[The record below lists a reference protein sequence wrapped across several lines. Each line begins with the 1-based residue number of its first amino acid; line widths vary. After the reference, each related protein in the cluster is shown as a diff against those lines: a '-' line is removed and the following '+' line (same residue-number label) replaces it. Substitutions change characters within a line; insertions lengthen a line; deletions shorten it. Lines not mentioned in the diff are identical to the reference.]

1 MQPTPPGW
9 YLDPFGR
16 PALWRWFTGRVW
28 TDFVSADPT
37 IPRPT
42 PMPVLEPDEHGR
54 VHGGGLTF
62 PVLPEDLWRPAS
74 PYLDADDETGQEMV
88 VAASGRGPYV
98 ACVFLAA
105 LPERFDYTGPSD
117 LERTGTAF
125 TEELIKAFYPHE
137 HPRSRDVMTDDID
150 GRPAWRTE
158 VALDIDDQYLSF
170 TNEYVLVALVDVVD
184 GDGQPSAGV
193 AYASLPEV
201 DAVPSVADVLGQLG
215 VA

>member
-42 PMPVLEPDEHGR
+42 PLPALQPDQHGL

-62 PVLPEDLWRPAS
+62 PVLGDPWRAAP
-74 PYLDADDETGQEMV
+74 PYLDADDEVGQELV

-105 LPERFDYTGPSD
+105 LPPRFHYTGPAD
-117 LERTGTAF
+117 LEAAGTACADEIIR
-125 TEELIKAFYPHE
+125 TYYPHE
-137 HPRSRDVMTDDID
+137 HPQSRRVVTEEVG

-158 VALDIDDQYLSF
+158 VSLSIDDEHLNF
-170 TNEYVLVALVDVVD
+170 ANEDVLVQLVDL
-184 GDGQPSAGV
+184 AGPEGHRAGL
-193 AYASLPEV
+193 AYASLPAVEP
-201 DAVPSVADVLGQLG
+201 VPSVSEVLAQLG